1 MCGRYWIE
9 RDGNEELERIIAAI
23 QRQAPVKTEG
33 EIFPGDAVPVLCRSR
48 AGNVRPFAMEWG
60 YHMGDGSRIINAHSE
75 TAAEKPMF
83 RESLALRRCILP
95 MSVYFEWEKWDG
107 RKNKYR
113 IAPEAGGLHYLAGLY
128 RFEGERPVCTVL
140 TAAAAQQIQFIHHRM
155 PVILE
160 HDSGLAWLN
169 GADAQAVRQMA
180 FARA

>member
-60 YHMGDGSRIINAHSE
+60 YHMGDGSRIINARSE

-95 MSVYFEWEKWDG
+95 MSVYF
-107 RKNKYR
+107 
-113 IAPEAGGLHYLAGLY
+113 
-128 RFEGERPVCTVL
+128 
-140 TAAAAQQIQFIHHRM
+140 
-155 PVILE
+155 
-160 HDSGLAWLN
+160 
-169 GADAQAVRQMA
+169 
-180 FARA
+180 